1 MGTDGLQLMNLFRY
15 GEPVIVGPSD
25 LSSYQKDPK
34 AAVKQLTQRIAEGVE
49 RGTVNAPDW

>member
-1 MGTDGLQLMNLFRY
+1 MTSFRY

-49 RGTVNAPDW
+49 KGTVNAPDW